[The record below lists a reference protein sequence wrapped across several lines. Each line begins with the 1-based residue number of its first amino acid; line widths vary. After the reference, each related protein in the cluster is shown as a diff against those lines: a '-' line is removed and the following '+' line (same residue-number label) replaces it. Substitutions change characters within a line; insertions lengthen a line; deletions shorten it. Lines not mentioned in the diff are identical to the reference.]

1 MHLTGQLQRES
12 GMVIK
17 EVTVVVSIDNRVGR
31 LAPVIAFPIGIVH
44 IIEPRKAG

>member
-17 EVTVVVSIDNRVGR
+17 EVTVVVGIDNR
-31 LAPVIAFPIGIVH
+31 IG
-44 IIEPRKAG
+44 